1 MRAVHGLL
9 LVASLLA
16 VSACADEP
24 ALSGTTQAV
33 TTTNKIA
40 LNKIALNKIALN
52 KIALN
57 KIALNKIALNKIAL
71 NTIAAADLLDSA
83 ENREVLEYLI
93 SCAIPSGVTLEGTAA
108 DGVTY
113 SFGGSLG
120 LAPRWDTRRLTLGER
135 RWVSA
140 CMLARVNN
148 GGHSI
153 LISLRGPHNALTV
166 TAAEANEYY
175 LEEGSFYGDIFTP
188 AGEDPV
194 FLACRG
200 SDLVAGELDSTF
212 ALRQCTQPTAEGSTT
227 LCGMTYAGDCADH
240 GSAWACTTATGSFYE
255 RCHATPSTTGTWDE
269 GITNRYEEVIT
280 VFVKAGPVGIGGP

>member
-1 MRAVHGLL
+1 MT
-9 LVASLLA
+9 
-16 VSACADEP
+16 ACADAP

-33 TTTNKIA
+33 RTSNKIA

-71 NTIAAADLLDSA
+71 NTIAVADLLDSPGD
-83 ENREVLEYLI
+83 REVLEYLI
-93 SCAIPSGVTLEGTAA
+93 SCAFPSGVTLEGTAT
-108 DGVTY
+108 DGATY
-113 SFGGSLG
+113 SFGGAVG
-120 LAPRWDTRRLTLGER
+120 LAPRWDTRQLTLKER

-153 LISLRGPHNALTV
+153 LISLRGPHNALSV
-166 TAAEANEYY
+166 TAEEANEYY

-188 AGEDPV
+188 EGEDPV

-200 SDLVAGELDSTF
+200 SDLVDGEFDGTF
-212 ALRQCTQPTAEGSTT
+212 ALRQCSQPTAEGSTT

-240 GSAWACTTATGSFYE
+240 GSAWACTTPAGAFYE
-255 RCHATPSTTGTWDE
+255 RCHATPSSDGTWNE
-269 GITNRYEEVIT
+269 SIHNRYEEVLT
-280 VFVKAGPVGIGGP
+280 VFVKPVGIFGP